1 MPNSFSIENDITP
14 MRNRFF
20 SSGLKGSEASYL
32 NKAFGPSNKEIK
44 ETIDIYNAIDR
55 GRNADLQYQM
65 NLEALQQRRDDAQR
79 EREAEARLGEISN
92 TLLGITNSEGSPE
105 DRAAAL
111 ADYKLENPNAFNSP
125 AANNVWNAAAG
136 KLGSEQARIAKA
148 KALQDKEEAKVRA
161 AIEAGNVAAVRSRV
175 GADGEIDER
184 DKTWIAE
191 AGSFAQTKLDQE
203 SEKTR
208 IKFVG
213 EDFSRRAKE
222 LEEQRNLIDSAFME
236 EETNDYVEKITK
248 LNPKVRNQL
257 ERTVAETRNKRPAE
271 IRALKLS
278 ADELREEVEKN
289 YHTKRKAYE
298 ADRGLFIKGQASG
311 YSSPYTSQSPR
322 NSNLQ
327 NQTGL

>member
-1 MPNSFSIENDITP
+1 

-32 NKAFGPSNKEIK
+32 NKAFGPSNREIK
-44 ETIDIYNAIDR
+44 ESIDIYNAIDR

-65 NLEALQQRRDDAQR
+65 NLETLQQRRDNAQR
-79 EREAEARLGEISN
+79 EREAESRLGEISN

-105 DRAAAL
+105 DRVAAL

-125 AANNVWNAAAG
+125 AANNMFGAAVG

-148 KALQDKEEAKVRA
+148 KALQDKEDAKVRG

-175 GADGEIDER
+175 GADGEIDEQ

-191 AGSFAQTKLDQE
+191 AGSFAKIKIGQKAE
-203 SEKTR
+203 EAR

-213 EDFSRRAKE
+213 EDFSRRAQE
-222 LEEQRNLIDSAFME
+222 LEDQRNLLDSAFME
-236 EETNDYVEKITK
+236 EETDEYGDKITRLK
-248 LNPKVRNQL
+248 PKVRNQL
-257 ERTVAETRNKRPAE
+257 ERTVAETRNTTPAE
-271 IRALKLS
+271 IRELKLS
-278 ADELREEVEKN
+278 SDELRNEVEKN

-298 ADRGLFIKGQASG
+298 AERGAFFKSQAGG

>member
-1 MPNSFSIENDITP
+1 

-55 GRNADLQYQM
+55 GRDADLRYQM
-65 NLEALQQRRDDAQR
+65 NLETLQQRRDDAQR

-111 ADYKLENPNAFNSP
+111 ADFKLENPNAFKSP

-148 KALQDKEEAKVRA
+148 KALQDREDAKVRGA
-161 AIEAGNVAAVRSRV
+161 VEAGNVAAVTSRL
-175 GADGEIDER
+175 GADGEIDEK
-184 DKTWIAE
+184 DKTVIAE
-191 AGSFAQTKLDQE
+191 AGSFRKSALDVE
-203 SEKTR
+203 AEKSR

-213 EDFSRRAKE
+213 DDLSLRAKE

-236 EETNDYVEKITK
+236 EETDDYGEKITK
-248 LNPKVRNQL
+248 LKPKVRNQL
-257 ERTVAETRNKRPAE
+257 ERTVAENRNKKPSE

-278 ADELREEVEKN
+278 ADELREEVEQN

-298 ADRGLFIKGQASG
+298 AKRGSFFQGQAGG
-311 YSSPYTSQSPR
+311 YSSPYTSQSQSPR